1 MAHIN
6 IKNPFEGI
14 TDRSKIWTKYVQEKG
29 KAQGIVNVK
38 YRNKKIKWLY
48 DKALEQSKS
57 LETE

>member
-14 TDRSKIWTKYVQEKG
+14 VDRNKIWTKYVKEKG
-29 KAQGIVNVK
+29 KAQSIVNVK